1 MRVMTAADVD
11 ARLDDASLI
20 EALREAFRGEC
31 ATPPRHRHSVPPA
44 DGAGNGGG
52 GVMLIKPAWRP
63 GGPIVV
69 KIVNVFPDNA
79 RRGLA
84 SVQGSVMLFDGA
96 TGEALAAID
105 GRALTVRRT
114 AAASALA
121 ADYLA
126 RRDARRLLVVGT
138 GQLAPAL
145 ARAHAAVRPIET
157 VEIWGRTPDKAVALA
172 RALTSNGIAATAAA
186 VLEDAVRRADIVA
199 CATLAHDPL
208 IRGEWLL
215 PGVHL
220 DLVGSFAP
228 DMREADDAAMRRARL
243 YVDTRDGALAE
254 AGELVQAIASG
265 AIVAGD
271 VVGDLAELCRGEVAG
286 RNSDDEVT
294 LFKSVGTALE
304 DLAAA
309 ELAYGRMGAPTEEPA
324 S

>member
-20 EALREAFRGEC
+20 ETLREAFRGEC
-31 ATPPRHRHSVPPA
+31 ATPPRHRHLVPAA

-69 KIVNVFPDNA
+69 KIVNIFPDNVGL
-79 RRGLA
+79 GLA

-126 RRDARRLLVVGT
+126 RGDARRLLVVGT

-145 ARAHAAVRPIET
+145 ARAHAALRPIET

-172 RALTSNGIAATAAA
+172 RALTADGLEAKAVTA
-186 VLEDAVRRADIVA
+186 LEDAVRRADIVV

-208 IRGEWLL
+208 IQGDWLG
-215 PGVHL
+215 PGTHL

-228 DMREADDAAMRRARL
+228 DMREADDAAMRRARI

-265 AIVAGD
+265 AIEAGD
-271 VVGDLAELCRGEVAG
+271 VVG
-286 RNSDDEVT
+286 
-294 LFKSVGTALE
+294 
-304 DLAAA
+304 
-309 ELAYGRMGAPTEEPA
+309 
-324 S
+324 